1 MEHRPTI
8 GITIGDFNGVGPE
21 IILKVF
27 SDLAILKFCTPII
40 YGSNKILQKY
50 RKLLNAEDNQNLQF
64 FYIKSADQHNNKKVN
79 LINCWEEDHQ
89 IEPGKSTE
97 IAGKCAFA
105 ALKLATED
113 LKKGWIDAIV
123 TCPINKMNIQSEE
136 FNFPGHTEY
145 FGHHFS
151 QGKDNLMLMVSEELR
166 VAVVTGHIPLSKVS
180 QSLTKELIASKLSI
194 FLQSLKKDF
203 AKNKPR
209 IALLGLNPHAG
220 EDGLLGSEEKDV
232 IIPVVEEFKKKGEY
246 VFGPYPADAFFGN
259 KLDQKFDGVLAM
271 YHDQGLIPF
280 KSLAFDTGV
289 NFSAGMPIV
298 RTSPDHG
305 TAYDIAGKGLADE
318 NSLRQAI
325 FLVSEIFS
333 NRRKVLV

>member
-8 GITIGDFNGVGPE
+8 GITIGDFNGIGPE

-27 SDLAILKFCTPII
+27 SDQAILKFCTPII

-50 RKLLNAEDNQNLQF
+50 RKLLNADDNQNLQF
-64 FYIKSADQHNNKKVN
+64 FYIKSADQHNNKKAN
-79 LINCWEEDHQ
+79 LINCWEEDHP
-89 IEPGKSTE
+89 IEPGKVTDV
-97 IAGKCAFA
+97 AGKCAYA

-123 TCPINKMNIQSEE
+123 TCPINKANIQNEE
-136 FNFPGHTEY
+136 FKFPGHTEY
-145 FGHHFS
+145 FAHHFG
-151 QGKDNLMLMVSEELR
+151 QGKDNLMLMVHEDLR
-166 VAVVTGHIPLSKVS
+166 VAVATGHIPLSKVS
-180 QSLTKELIASKLSI
+180 QALTKELITAKLSI

-203 AKNKPR
+203 AKNKPK

-220 EDGLLGSEEKDV
+220 ESGLLGSEENDV
-232 IIPVVEEFKKKGEY
+232 IIPVIEEFKKKGEY

-259 KLDQKFDGVLAM
+259 KQDRKFDGVLAM

-280 KSLAFDTGV
+280 KSLAFESGV

-325 FLVSEIFS
+325 FLVSEIFA
-333 NRRKVLV
+333 NRRKI